1 MFWEFAEGVSNMFG
15 KISVMSLVS
24 YLVVLLIFHL
34 SPDWALI
41 TVYLYTCW
49 TLLGTSMASAEFCS
63 VRLEGMA
70 NSCQT
75 HALLVY
81 KK

>member
-1 MFWEFAEGVSNMFG
+1 MFG